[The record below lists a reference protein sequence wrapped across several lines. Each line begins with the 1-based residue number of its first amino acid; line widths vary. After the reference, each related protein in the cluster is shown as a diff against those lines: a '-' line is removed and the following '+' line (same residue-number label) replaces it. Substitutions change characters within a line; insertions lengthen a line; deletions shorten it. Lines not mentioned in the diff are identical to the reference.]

1 MNKVKKAFY
10 RAGCIAMQALYAVGR
25 FFKKLWQH
33 KQGRI
38 GLIIVAFLALL
49 AIFAPLI
56 APYDP
61 YDVTQRADKGLLP
74 SWEHLLGT
82 SITTGQ
88 DIFSMVIYG
97 TRSSLSIGL
106 ITGIVIAVLGSILG
120 VAAGY
125 LGGWVDTIIMRI
137 VDVLLV
143 IPTLPLVIVMTN
155 VLGTS
160 YVVIVI
166 VFAAFGWTGL
176 ARVIRSQVMLI
187 KNANYVKAAELA
199 GASKW
204 YIMWRHILPAVSN
217 LLIMST
223 ALTSAGIM
231 VAEAGLSF
239 LGLGN
244 PEAISW
250 GKMLA
255 DAQSSG
261 AMLFG
266 HWWSIIAPGVG
277 IFLSVYSFM
286 RIGLALEEIL
296 NPRMRKGSNML
307 KVFKHLNNTYLDEV
321 FASMDDAS
329 KLKGEYEPAPAAL
342 ADIALPAS
350 PAQAAAAQALA
361 AAETAGAAAA
371 GAGAMAVAAEAA
383 AESASEK
390 TAREEAF
397 AAAEERAEAAFAEA
411 AAEQAQ
417 QACEQAEAAAK
428 QEEAPGANEC
438 ADERGEER

>member
-1 MNKVKKAFY
+1 MIKTLQY
-10 RAGCIAMQALYAVGR
+10 IGCKLLRVLYAIGR
-25 FFKKLWQH
+25 FFKKLWMH

-38 GLIIVAFLALL
+38 GLIIFAFLAIL

-61 YDVTQRADKGLLP
+61 YDVINGRFEKGLTP

-88 DIFSMVIYG
+88 DIFSMLIYG

-106 ITGIVIAVLGSILG
+106 ITGLVIAVLGSLLG

-125 LGGWVDTIIMRI
+125 IGGWVDTVIMRI
-137 VDVLLV
+137 VDILLV

-187 KNANYVKAAELA
+187 KNANYVKAAEIA
-199 GASKW
+199 GASRW

-244 PEAISW
+244 PTAISW

-266 HWWSIIAPGVG
+266 HWWSILTPGVG

-296 NPRMRKGSNML
+296 NPRMRKGSSMI
-307 KVFKHLNNTYLDEV
+307 KVFKHLNNRYLDEV

-329 KLKGEYEPAPAAL
+329 KMKGEYVAPSASAALPPAFEAADVRTVAAQAAL
-342 ADIALPAS
+342 AEAAAAEAAAAEAAG
-350 PAQAAAAQALA
+350 AQAAAAGTYVPAAQA
-361 AAETAGAAAA
+361 
-371 GAGAMAVAAEAA
+371 
-383 AESASEK
+383 
-390 TAREEAF
+390 
-397 AAAEERAEAAFAEA
+397 A
-411 AAEQAQ
+411 AAEQA
-417 QACEQAEAAAK
+417 AAEEPFVQRRAEEEAAK
-428 QEEAPGANEC
+428 QSAEEEAAKQSARENAEQGG
-438 ADERGEER
+438 ER

>member
-1 MNKVKKAFY
+1 MKILL
-10 RAGCIAMQALYAVGR
+10 RIGCVLTQMLYAIGK
-25 FFKKLWQH
+25 FFKKLWMH

-38 GLIIVAFLALL
+38 GLIIIAFLAIL

-61 YDVTQRADKGLLP
+61 YDVTQRAAKGLTP
-74 SWEHLLGT
+74 SWQHLLGT

-88 DIFSMVIYG
+88 DIFSMLIYG

-106 ITGIVIAVLGSILG
+106 ITGIVIAILGSLFGII
-120 VAAGY
+120 AGY
-125 LGGWVDTIIMRI
+125 LGGWVDTIIMRV

-160 YVVIVI
+160 YAVIVI

-244 PEAISW
+244 PTAISW

-266 HWWSIIAPGVG
+266 YWWSILAPGVG

-296 NPRMRKGSNML
+296 NPRMRKSSSMI

-321 FASMDDAS
+321 FSSMDDAS
-329 KLKGEYEPAPAAL
+329 KMKGEYVDESADSMRQKQDDTQTMPL
-342 ADIALPAS
+342 AE
-350 PAQAAAAQALA
+350 A
-361 AAETAGAAAA
+361 AAEIAA
-371 GAGAMAVAAEAA
+371 GEIAAAEAA
-383 AESASEK
+383 AAASAFVPAAETAAERAANAEIETAESSFEVK
-390 TAREEAF
+390 
-397 AAAEERAEAAFAEA
+397 AAASAEDAA
-411 AAEQAQ
+411 
-417 QACEQAEAAAK
+417 
-428 QEEAPGANEC
+428 
-438 ADERGEER
+438 GEKK